1 MQLES
6 IVSYDFT
13 VEKAEESRNS
23 GDETIFRILIIK
35 RAEMEKMSSLRWFP
49 EITLEK
55 VYTKSCDLAKKELA
69 GTNAVIEALIQALRS
84 KPIRSILSFERVLEY
99 LELLITSPADSLP
112 DAIKGNY
119 YRLGLCADKNIDS
132 RNPTK
137 DDFVTRIKRN
147 HGIVERISNLEQ
159 AERQSITNYYAR
171 ATGRKETP
179 RQILSYYKTKNIALL
194 GKMELSEVEECLKA
208 AKERRNTPPTPRRGA
223 SVKPT
228 ALAAQL
234 IFDDNQAQITEI
246 LTQLERDIDQRPNTK
261 KSDKIEVDIDGGK
274 AQFKT
279 EPVTERIGKRKTILK
294 EHYVGGYKSDL
305 FIIDTNTIIEVK
317 SVLSTEK
324 KVQFP
329 TVYSERSLE
338 QLDKLKQLLT
348 NGYTIRY
355 MIVALNPYINCVS
368 ISSETPFYAAL
379 IDCLKHGMT
388 LSAFTCRNKN
398 NRITVDREIPIYLED
413 YDE

>member
-1 MQLES
+1 MQTACDPNLISATFIRELKNRFLCEVEIEGKHVVCYVPSSCHLSNFLQLEGKKVLLVPTQAKNARTPYALFAVPYKRSYIMLNPS
-6 IVSYDFT
+6 IAN
-13 VEKAEESRNS
+13 KAIENS
-23 GDETIFRILIIK
+23 IHGRRF
-35 RAEMEKMSSLRWFP
+35 SSL
-49 EITLEK
+49 
-55 VYTKSCDLAKKELA
+55 
-69 GTNAVIEALIQALRS
+69 
-84 KPIRSILSFERVLEY
+84 
-99 LELLITSPADSLP
+99 
-112 DAIKGNY
+112 
-119 YRLGLCADKNIDS
+119 
-132 RNPTK
+132 
-137 DDFVTRIKRN
+137 
-147 HGIVERISNLEQ
+147 
-159 AERQSITNYYAR
+159 
-171 ATGRKETP
+171 
-179 RQILSYYKTKNIALL
+179 
-194 GKMELSEVEECLKA
+194 
-208 AKERRNTPPTPRRGA
+208 
-223 SVKPT
+223 
-228 ALAAQL
+228 
-234 IFDDNQAQITEI
+234 
-246 LTQLERDIDQRPNTK
+246 
-261 KSDKIEVDIDGGK
+261 
-274 AQFKT
+274 
-279 EPVTERIGKRKTILK
+279 GKRKTILK